1 MFSFSL
7 TYLDGSSPINV
18 VWIVGLVCAVVA
30 LIGLAVVVV
39 VLLLTRQRGKDK
51 GGHDLSCFNYSVN
64 INSFE

>member
-1 MFSFSL
+1 MNI
-7 TYLDGSSPINV
+7 G
-18 VWIVGLVCAVVA
+18 WIVGLVCAVVA
-30 LIGLAVVVV
+30 LIILAVVVV